1 MKQPLRN
8 HLDYLREECLC
19 YLRTG
24 GDTGDEEYLRL
35 DNALTVAAS
44 WHYRIHGTVAFIG
57 VPVADQNR

>member
-8 HLDYLREECLC
+8 HLDYLREKCLG

-24 GDTGDEEYLRL
+24 GDTGDAEYLRL

-44 WHYRIHGTVAFIG
+44 WHYRVLSG
-57 VPVADQNR
+57 

>member
-8 HLDYLREECLC
+8 HLDYLREKCIG

-24 GDTGDEEYLRL
+24 GDTGDAEYLRL

-44 WHYRIHGTVAFIG
+44 WHYRIHGNMPFLG
-57 VPVADQNR
+57 VPLAEQNR